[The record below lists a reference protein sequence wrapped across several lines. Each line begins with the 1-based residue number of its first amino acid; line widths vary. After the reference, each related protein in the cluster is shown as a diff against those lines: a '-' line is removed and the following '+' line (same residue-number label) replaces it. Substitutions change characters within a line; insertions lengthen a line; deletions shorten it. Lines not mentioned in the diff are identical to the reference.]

1 MKVYVAGANGAIGRR
16 LVPQLIAAGHDVVG
30 AVRSLPATQEIR
42 RLGAEPVMV
51 DGLDEKAV
59 VDAVSRS
66 EPEVVIHEMT
76 SITKGGDIRHFD
88 RWFAKTNELRTA
100 GTDYLVRAAQ
110 LGGARR
116 VIAQSFTGWNNIRD
130 GRGVKTEDDPLD
142 PNPPAA
148 MQQTIDAIRHLERTV
163 TQAEGLEGLA
173 LRYGSLYG
181 PGTSMSVEY
190 VDLIRARKLPLIGGG
205 TGVWSFV
212 HVDDAAAATV
222 AALDHGTPGIYNI
235 VDDDPAPAS
244 EWLPYLAEVSGAQP
258 PRRVPA
264 WLGRLAAGEVAVS
277 IMTRIRGSSNA
288 KAKRELGWTP
298 VYSSWRE
305 GFVSP
310 SADPS
315 AQPRE
320 DRRVS

>member
-30 AVRSLPATQEIR
+30 AVRSLPATQEMR
-42 RLGAEPVMV
+42 SLGAEPVMV

-59 VDAVSRS
+59 LDAVSRS

-130 GRGVKTEDDPLD
+130 GRGVKTEEDPLD

-148 MQQTIDAIRHLERTV
+148 MQETIDAIRHLERTV
-163 TQAEGLEGLA
+163 TQADGLEGLA

-181 PGTSMSVEY
+181 PGSSMSDEY
-190 VDLIRARKLPLIGGG
+190 VDMVRARKLPLIGGG

-222 AALDHGTPGIYNI
+222 VALDHGTPGVYNI

-244 EWLPYLAEVSGAQP
+244 EWLPYLAEISGGQP
-258 PRRVPA
+258 PRRLPA

-277 IMTRIRGSSNA
+277 IMTKIRGSSNA

-310 SADPS
+310 SAEPS
-315 AQPRE
+315 AQPRK